1 MKSIVNAFALIAIVT
16 EPFACTS
23 PTKSTS
29 PWIESRKPDWIE
41 TQLAARH
48 GPRHGLPLGPT
59 PPVPQ
64 VSEFHPVSVPAGQ
77 VSAVAGQ
84 EGGPA
89 HAYPLPGDMRGDPE
103 PGGGTDPRVQG
114 AGFFYIAPAV
124 SSLLPG
130 MNVTATL
137 PVGDSVAA
145 TIIPRSA
152 VLWGDDGAWIY
163 VQRTP
168 SSYVRRPISTDVPT
182 PEGYAVT
189 GLPSGTRV
197 VVRGA
202 QLLLSQESRAQIPS
216 GDEDDTH

>member
-1 MKSIVNAFALIAIVT
+1 MAGV
-16 EPFACTS
+16 
-23 PTKSTS
+23 
-29 PWIESRKPDWIE
+29 
-41 TQLAARH
+41 
-48 GPRHGLPLGPT
+48 GPRVAVVACAYMKRGGVNKRVSARRLVPEGLFAHCRTPL
-59 PPVPQ
+59 
-64 VSEFHPVSVPAGQ
+64 SVGNFLLLLALPAGT
-77 VSAVAGQ
+77 
-84 EGGPA
+84 
-89 HAYPLPGDMRGDPE
+89 PLPSPPARALVRA
-103 PGGGTDPRVQG
+103 GGAPVEAHYLSPASHTDPRVQG
-114 AGFFYIAPAV
+114 AGFFYIAPAA

-137 PVGDSVAA
+137 PVGDSLAA
-145 TIIPRSA
+145 SIIPRSA
-152 VLWGDDGAWIY
+152 VLWVDDGAWIY

-168 SSYVRRPISTDVPT
+168 SSYVRRPISTDAPT